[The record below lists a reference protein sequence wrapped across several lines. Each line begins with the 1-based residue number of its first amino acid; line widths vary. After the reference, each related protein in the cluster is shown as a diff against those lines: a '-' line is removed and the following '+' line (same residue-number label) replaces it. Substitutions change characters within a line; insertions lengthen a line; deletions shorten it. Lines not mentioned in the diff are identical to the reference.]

1 MSIYSFAKKFFIPNK
16 TKNNIFFQKI
26 QESNDLKLCA
36 IYPVTLN
43 IEEKSMGGITCQGG
57 MMAGNYLFIQNT
69 IKEPNLRLSEISAFG
84 YEF

>member
-1 MSIYSFAKKFFIPNK
+1 M
-16 TKNNIFFQKI
+16 
-26 QESNDLKLCA
+26 KLCA